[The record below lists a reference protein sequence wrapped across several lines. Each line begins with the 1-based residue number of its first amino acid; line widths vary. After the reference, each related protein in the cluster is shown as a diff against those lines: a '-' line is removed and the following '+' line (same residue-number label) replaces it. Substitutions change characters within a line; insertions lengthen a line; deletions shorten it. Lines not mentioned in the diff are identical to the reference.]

1 MIWKRGERGM
11 EHFITAVHIG
21 RVRHL
26 EDITINLDTEKRQHL
41 ILTGKN
47 GSGKTSV
54 LDAIRKT
61 LSYINQNDRSV
72 WGERQQRRAGGRIRA
87 WGFLS
92 EDEGSKLGVTY
103 NCDEDGLFESYSCGD
118 FITAFFPA
126 IRPVNDITPPQG
138 VEKVDLKNAY
148 AITDDPARDIAKYMV
163 HLKTQQLYAKDEND
177 VQTEQNIEAWFR
189 RFEEALK
196 ILMDDASVCLKYEY
210 KKYSFEIQQ
219 TGREQ
224 VNFNQLSDGYSSVF
238 RIFSDL
244 LMRMEQNWLSDNRLS
259 EYNKEGVV
267 LIDEVETHLH
277 LELQRTIL
285 PALIKLFPRVQFIVS
300 THSPFIIGSIENV
313 VIYDLEHKTLVNQ
326 PKGLTDVPYGGIVE
340 GYFRADELSA
350 LLREKYERFKELVAK
365 KTVAD
370 DDLREISQLEIFLDE
385 IPDYLA
391 WGVATEYKRLKTE
404 FEAREDL

>member
-1 MIWKRGERGM
+1 M
-11 EHFITAVHIG
+11 EHFITVVHIG

-54 LDAIRKT
+54 LEAIKKT
-61 LSYINQNDRSV
+61 LQTIKDVSSGGKQGGKIEHLIIGHMSIEGIEGAKGNTDIRVAYRQ
-72 WGERQQRRAGGRIRA
+72 GEEVPA
-87 WGFLS
+87 LYL
-92 EDEGSKLGVTY
+92 K
-103 NCDEDGLFESYSCGD
+103 GD

-126 IRPVNDITPPQG
+126 VRPVNDIAESQG
-138 VEKVDLKNAY
+138 VEKVDLKSAY
-148 AITDDPARDIAKYMV
+148 AVTDDPARDIAKYMV

-177 VQTEQNIEAWFR
+177 VQTEQNIEAWFK

-219 TGREQ
+219 AGREQ

-244 LMRMEQNWLSDNRLS
+244 LMRMEKNWLSENRLS

-326 PKGLTDVPYGGIVE
+326 PKGLTDVPYEGIVE

-350 LLREKYERFKELVAK
+350 LLREKYERFKKLVAK
-365 KTVAD
+365 KTVTD

-391 WGVATEYKRLKTE
+391 WGVATEYKRLKAE